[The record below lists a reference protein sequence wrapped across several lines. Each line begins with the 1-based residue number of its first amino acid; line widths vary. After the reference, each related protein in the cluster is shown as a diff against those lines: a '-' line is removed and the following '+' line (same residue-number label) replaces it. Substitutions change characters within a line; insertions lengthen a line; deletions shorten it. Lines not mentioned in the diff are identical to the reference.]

1 MNKNWQRHTKFL
13 SYMKNEHKKVVIGFI
28 LNRAIKELIK
38 NLGGKNMKNKVLLLT
53 LLLTVIFT
61 SSIYAVDI
69 MIDDEYVVFN
79 EVTGKPFIDANG
91 RTQVPLRA
99 TMEKYGATVTW
110 DDVNKI
116 AIVNY
121 NGIIVEVP
129 IGQNYIIKDG
139 EKILND
145 TISLVKDNRTYL
157 PIRIVL
163 ESFGSSVGWQNEFQR
178 VIVNKYR
185 DYSVTEEL
193 KEMGVEEWQS
203 AMTYND
209 EEALRE
215 MFTGKYDIN
224 SPSSNGTYPLEYAIT
239 VNSTDMVKLMMEL
252 GANTQQVNSV
262 GQSMVEIAKQKKH
275 MNIVEILAP
284 GTVVDISNSSNN
296 IEWRLE
302 GHEAVYP
309 YKEYERKYI
318 DGVKTNETRYTGTNW
333 SKPLDSKKS
342 INIYSVDFDI
352 NTADGVSPFIY
363 WRNDSGK
370 TIKYINFTAIPYNAV
385 GDIVYSEIGGKST
398 AILSVTGPIDSF
410 NNEIDIRGSYFK
422 YLHYSMRPVYQDIYG
437 DKEGMYYI
445 EYWVSEYYYLTDQDF
460 DNCYKK
466 SSWRPVWYNST
477 VSSIKITSVEI
488 IYMDGST
495 ETINKPIILGN

>member
-1 MNKNWQRHTKFL
+1 
-13 SYMKNEHKKVVIGFI
+13 MKK
-28 LNRAIKELIK
+28 
-38 NLGGKNMKNKVLLLT
+38 KVLLLT
-53 LLLTVIFT
+53 LLLIVTFT
-61 SSIYAVDI
+61 SSAYAVDI
-69 MIDDEYVVFN
+69 MIDDDYVVFN
-79 EVTGKPFIDANG
+79 DTTGNPFVDANG
-91 RTQVPLRA
+91 RTLVPLRA

-139 EKILND
+139 EKLLND
-145 TISLVKDNRTYL
+145 TSALVKDNRTYL

-185 DYSVTEEL
+185 DYSVTAEL
-193 KEMGVEEWQS
+193 KKMGFEEWQS
-203 AMTYND
+203 AITYND

-224 SPSSNGTYPLEYAIT
+224 NPSSNGTYPLEYAIT
-239 VNSTDMVKLMMEL
+239 VNSTDMVKLMIEL

-262 GQSMVEIAKQKKH
+262 GQSMVEIAKQKKY

-284 GTVVDISNSSNN
+284 GTVEDISNSSNN

-318 DGVKTNETRYTGTNW
+318 DGVKTNETRYTGTLYNPIIEMPNT
-333 SKPLDSKKS
+333 SIRVAKIETSYPNSVGGVDLD
-342 INIYSVDFDI
+342 
-352 NTADGVSPFIY
+352 IY
-363 WRNDSGK
+363 WSNQSDK
-370 TIKYINFTAIPYNAV
+370 IIKYITFSVQAYNAV
-385 GDIVYSEIGGKST
+385 GDAVQCEVRRTSMLYGKST
-398 AILSVTGPIDSF
+398 GPIAKCSPMSGGTEDPNWYYDDF
-410 NNEIDIRGSYFK
+410 TKEYELLVGDGNEYLRSGTTDNLWEWIKIKDEQFK
-422 YLHYSMRPVYQDIYG
+422 LAVKRHTW
-437 DKEGMYYI
+437 E
-445 EYWVSEYYYLTDQDF
+445 
-460 DNCYKK
+460 NA
-466 SSWRPVWYNST
+466 WYNNT
-477 VSSIKITSVEI
+477 IKSAMLTEVQIT
-488 IYMDGST
+488 YMDNSK
-495 ETINKPIILGN
+495 ETISGKDIWKIQY